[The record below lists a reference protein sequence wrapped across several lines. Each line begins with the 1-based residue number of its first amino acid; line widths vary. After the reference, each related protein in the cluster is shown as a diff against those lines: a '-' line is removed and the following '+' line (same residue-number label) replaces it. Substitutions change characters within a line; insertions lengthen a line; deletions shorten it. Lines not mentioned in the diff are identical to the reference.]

1 MASRDDDDVG
11 EAAVVRRF
19 TLLHALRW
27 LPTGLAAPVLI
38 LLPHQ
43 RGLGLGQ
50 IGTAFALYNAVVIVL
65 ELPTGGWADRWGARA
80 VLVGSAAAQALGLAL
95 LLATDDVPTLLA
107 AGVALGVA
115 RALGSGPLEAWAVT
129 SLRRI
134 GADHWVEP
142 LLGRATA
149 IETSA
154 LALGALAIALLP
166 VGDLAGIPALAAPVA
181 IATLAALGHL
191 GAVALVLR
199 DGAGVSVTLDE
210 GSAPVRSIVRSV
222 RELPALR
229 RLLTVVALNA
239 IALVAIEMLWQP
251 RFQQLLDLAESDLVR
266 LLGVITAAGYGA
278 ATVGAW
284 LFPHIRRWTGTVSAT
299 STGAQLL
306 QVAALVTLALA
317 TQPGVAVAAFV
328 VVHLALGSFHPA
340 IQAQLHGFAADEHR
354 TTMISAGSL
363 TLQVGAVTSQ
373 LGLTAL
379 AGVTSIPTAWL
390 VATGCVLVAATV
402 QRQTGTAPARRPV
415 VATTS
420 GATDDPA

>member
-1 MASRDDDDVG
+1 M
-11 EAAVVRRF
+11 
-19 TLLHALRW
+19 
-27 LPTGLAAPVLI
+27 
-38 LLPHQ
+38 
-43 RGLGLGQ
+43 
-50 IGTAFALYNAVVIVL
+50 
-65 ELPTGGWADRWGARA
+65 
-80 VLVGSAAAQALGLAL
+80 ALGI
-95 LLATDDVPTLLA
+95 
-107 AGVALGVA
+107 A

-129 SLRRI
+129 SLRRA
-134 GADHWVEP
+134 GADDRIEP

-154 LALGALAIALLP
+154 LALGTLAVALLP
-166 VGDLAGIPALAAPVA
+166 VSDLAGIPALAAPVA

-199 DGAGVSVTLDE
+199 GGAAVSVTLDQ
-210 GSAPVRSIVRSV
+210 GSAPVRSIVRRV

-266 LLGVITAAGYGA
+266 MLGLITAAGYGA
-278 ATVGAW
+278 ATAGAW
-284 LFPHIRRWTGTVSAT
+284 LFPHVRRWTGTIAAT
-299 STGAQLL
+299 STAAQLL
-306 QVAALVTLALA
+306 QAAALVTLAL
-317 TQPGVAVAAFV
+317 TKRPGIAVAAFV

-340 IQAQLHGFAADEHR
+340 IQTQLHGFATDEHR

-363 TLQVGAVTSQ
+363 TLQVGAITSQ

-379 AGVTSIPTAWL
+379 ADATSIPTAWL
-390 VATGCVLVAATV
+390 VATGCVLVAAIV
-402 QRQTGTAPARRPV
+402 QRQTVTAPAPRPV